1 MQIYIL
7 HGYVDGLTDPVV
19 STDYSFVYDAMKT
32 AYEEAINDA
41 EQTPDELG
49 CSFLEGYS
57 ATAVVHGDWHEWQI
71 SIAELPSVALIKNER
86 GEHE

>member
-19 STDYSFVYDAMKT
+19 SKDYSFVYDAMKT

-41 EQTPDELG
+41 EQTPDEL
-49 CSFLEGYS
+49 
-57 ATAVVHGDWHEWQI
+57 
-71 SIAELPSVALIKNER
+71 
-86 GEHE
+86 

>member
-19 STDYSFVYDAMKT
+19 STDYSIVYDAMKT
-32 AYEEAINDA
+32 AYEEAIDDA
-41 EQTPDELG
+41 EQTPDELE

-57 ATAVVHGDWHEWQI
+57 ATAVATETGTNGRSRLQSFH
-71 SIAELPSVALIKNER
+71 PSL
-86 GEHE
+86 

>member
-32 AYEEAINDA
+32 AYEEVIDDA
-41 EQTPDELG
+41 EQTPDELPFIWTISRG
-49 CSFLEGYS
+49 LEDI
-57 ATAVVHGDWHEWQI
+57 HKI
-71 SIAELPSVALIKNER
+71 LF
-86 GEHE
+86 

>member
-1 MQIYIL
+1 MDMWTGLQIRSYL
-7 HGYVDGLTDPVV
+7 
-19 STDYSFVYDAMKT
+19 TDYSIVYDAMKT

-41 EQTPDELG
+41 EQTPDELE

>member
-19 STDYSFVYDAMKT
+19 STDYSIVYDAMKT
-32 AYEEAINDA
+32 AYEETIDDA
-41 EQTPDELG
+41 EQTPDELE

>member
-19 STDYSFVYDAMKT
+19 STDYSIVYDAMKT
-32 AYEEAINDA
+32 AYEEAIDDA
-41 EQTPDELG
+41 E